1 MPGSRLMGRILA
13 AGLIW
18 LVLIALIRSEIGPQ
32 TSSGDSH
39 NNLVAANSWPDMRID
54 LNSADE
60 AQLDLLPGIGPSLAR
75 RIVENRSRV
84 GLFDSIDNLQRVS
97 GIGPR
102 TIERFRQYVVISDVV
117 DSSVNPCRED
127 AKNGS
132 TDYHQRASQS
142 ARGMAEHSTF

>member
-1 MPGSRLMGRILA
+1 MSSSVVMPGSRLMGRILA
-13 AGLIW
+13 VGLIW
-18 LVLIALIRSEIGPQ
+18 LALIAMVRTEIGPQ
-32 TSSGDSH
+32 TSSGYSH
-39 NNLVAANSWPDMRID
+39 KDLVATSSWPDMRID

-117 DSSVNPCRED
+117 DSSVNP
-127 AKNGS
+127 
-132 TDYHQRASQS
+132 
-142 ARGMAEHSTF
+142 